1 MAAAYR
7 TGNVVLSDVSY
18 HLLRAHTFNRYV
30 LDSVFLVPILNK
42 VVSSLTCLALLA
54 VDERIGESADVA

>member
-7 TGNVVLSDVSY
+7 TGNVVLPDVSY
-18 HLLRAHTFNRYV
+18 HFFRAHALYGNV
-30 LDSVFLVPILNK
+30 LNAVLLVPILNE
-42 VVSSLTCLALLA
+42 VICSLTCLALLA